1 MIIIIKL
8 LVIFESKKGKK
19 KSAITLFT
27 ALIASSAVAFGNT
40 TVKAGSNDSP
50 HTNSVTDEA
59 NVRSFLSDR
68 ALNLTVDS
76 IDFSNSNSWSGQS
89 QKLTDS
95 FTVKS
100 QNYNSNA
107 ASNGWGSSVKNKT
120 NFDNSGITVTITDKT
135 ITNSPVNVLTKKS
148 GDPDINQTDTLTAA
162 LSFNDSYFTKTNQ
175 SGKEYNST
183 LSWSLKTTPT
193 SQSN

>member
-1 MIIIIKL
+1 M
-8 LVIFESKKGKK
+8 
-19 KSAITLFT
+19 
-27 ALIASSAVAFGNT
+27 AFGNT